1 LTLELG
7 HAGLPK
13 NFCIGSRFTLGVRN
27 SPSCTGS
34 RFILGVPKSSSCRS
48 RLILGAFGLCSS
60 IFICSC
66 LTLGVLELL
75 GNGATTGIASA
86 SSPHSNI
93 EQQGQMEGAGL
104 SLHGYT

>member
-1 LTLELG
+1 MVTDMFFPR
-7 HAGLPK
+7 PK
-13 NFCIGSRFTLGVRN
+13 GDLDTGIGT
-27 SPSCTGS
+27 C
-34 RFILGVPKSSSCRS
+34 
-48 RLILGAFGLCSS
+48 GLCSS

-104 SLHGYT
+104 SLHGYR